1 MSLSGKKVL
10 VTGANGGIG
19 SEIVKELLKRDVE
32 RVYAAARDKSTLDEL
47 CSLDNKRVIPTELD
61 ITNDDS
67 VNRAVNACGDIDI
80 LINNAGINN
89 NLWLTSP
96 KGFDSAKQEM
106 EINYFG
112 TLRMCRSFAPLLT
125 AKGSGVIAN
134 VCSIIGMISMPVNG
148 TYCASKAAMHSLTQS
163 LRGEMAPKGVKVI
176 GIYPG
181 PVETRMT
188 AGISMPK
195 TSPADVAKAIV
206 DGIINGESVILPDK
220 MSEGIYKNM
229 LDDYTKVEKEMLLA
243 IPG

>member
-67 VNRAVNACGDIDI
+67 VNRAVNACEDIDI